1 MQLNYSNVFHNLVL
15 SHIVELVIALVLV
28 NVFTNLYKRIL
39 AIISMRNK
47 HYIFQWDVLFSIDN
61 ATLLSCDMARK
72 VLVRST
78 DIIVESGIDPNVLAR
93 KLYAKEIMSDNVYNR
108 VRDTTS
114 RDSNEE
120 RLEAILHDLRSR
132 VENDASIMMK
142 FVDILRVDLKRQ
154 DLADKILSN

>member
-1 MQLNYSNVFHNLVL
+1 
-15 SHIVELVIALVLV
+15 
-28 NVFTNLYKRIL
+28 
-39 AIISMRNK
+39 MRCP
-47 HYIFQWDVLFSIDN
+47 LSIDN

-132 VENDASIMMK
+132 VENDASIMMT

-154 DLADKILSN
+154 DLADKVLSN